1 MRRATHADLPAIDAL
16 FRRSFCDTFGH
27 LYATADLDIFLAGFT
42 PEAWQ
47 REYDDPD
54 HAFLVAEADGAII
67 GYTKLGPPSIP
78 VESTRPLIE
87 LRQIYFDHAWLG
99 RGLSRPMMDWAID
112 EGRRRGAEEMYL
124 TVFTDNDRARA
135 LYRRYGFTEVGPYAF
150 MVGNHA
156 DEDIIMR
163 LEL

>member
-1 MRRATHADLPAIDAL
+1 MRRATRDDLPRIDAL
-16 FRRSFCDTFGH
+16 FRRSFADTFAH
-27 LYATADLDIFLAGFT
+27 LYAAEDLAAFFAMFT

-47 REYDDPD
+47 AEFDDPG
-54 HAFLVAEADGAII
+54 HAFVVAEAGELLI
-67 GYTKLGPPSIP
+67 GYIKLGPPAFPIEI
-78 VESTRPLIE
+78 VRPAIE

-112 EGRRRGAEEMYL
+112 EARRRGAEEMYL
-124 TVFTDNDRARA
+124 SVFTENHRAQA
-135 LYRRYGFTEVGPYAF
+135 LYRRYGFTEVGPYKF

-163 LEL
+163 LDL